1 MIIYTAR
8 HGQTEW
14 NALHKVCGRT
24 DVDLTPEGY
33 KQAEAL
39 AENVSGCRIHMIYS
53 SPLRRAVETSRI
65 ISERMGIP
73 YFTDNRLMEQ
83 DYGIYEGVDRK
94 NEDFLRTKKNFAF
107 RYPSGESMMQTAV
120 RVYGLLDEIREKEAG
135 KNVLLVSH
143 GGVCRVIRSYFVDM
157 TNEEYFNYTQ
167 KNGALEVY
175 EYR

>member
-73 YFTDNRLMEQ
+73 YFTDNRLME
-83 DYGIYEGVDRK
+83 
-94 NEDFLRTKKNFAF
+94 
-107 RYPSGESMMQTAV
+107 
-120 RVYGLLDEIREKEAG
+120 
-135 KNVLLVSH
+135 
-143 GGVCRVIRSYFVDM
+143 
-157 TNEEYFNYTQ
+157 
-167 KNGALEVY
+167 
-175 EYR
+175 

>member
-1 MIIYTAR
+1 
-8 HGQTEW
+8 
-14 NALHKVCGRT
+14 
-24 DVDLTPEGY
+24 
-33 KQAEAL
+33 
-39 AENVSGCRIHMIYS
+39 
-53 SPLRRAVETSRI
+53 
-65 ISERMGIP
+65 MGIP

-94 NEDFLRTKKNFAF
+94 NEDFLRNKKNFAF

-167 KNGALEVY
+167 NGALEVY